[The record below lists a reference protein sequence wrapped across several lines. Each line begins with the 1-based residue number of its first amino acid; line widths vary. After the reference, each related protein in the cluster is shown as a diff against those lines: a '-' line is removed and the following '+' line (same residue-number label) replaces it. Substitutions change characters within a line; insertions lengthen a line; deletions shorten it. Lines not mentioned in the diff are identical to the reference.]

1 MVEKH
6 DFNKFETHVDFFA
19 IFLLKDTMSQQEFN
33 RITNKYLMDE
43 DADVYLK
50 ATMRSAIVDRMGE
63 LKAFGAYRRHLNRL
77 GELLDDG
84 KYATV

>member
-1 MVEKH
+1 
-6 DFNKFETHVDFFA
+6 
-19 IFLLKDTMSQQEFN
+19 
-33 RITNKYLMDE
+33 MDE

-84 KYATV
+84 KYATI